1 MSAPSMSRRH
11 AAGAESA
18 RGLLLTVLGEFVLPG
33 GGTAWTSAF
42 IDVLGRL
49 GIEEKATRQALMRTA
64 ADGWL
69 HSERIGRRTQWRLSE
84 SAERLLVDGAQRIYG
99 FTAASA
105 EWDGRWLLVLAR

>member
-18 RGLLLTVLGEFVLPG
+18 RGLLLTVLGEFVLPAG
-33 GGTAWTSAF
+33 GLAWTSAL

-64 ADGWL
+64 SDG
-69 HSERIGRRTQWRLSE
+69 
-84 SAERLLVDGAQRIYG
+84 
-99 FTAASA
+99 
-105 EWDGRWLLVLAR
+105 

>member
-18 RGLLLTVLGEFVLPG
+18 RGLLLTVLGEFVLPAG
-33 GGTAWTSAF
+33 GLAWTSAL

-64 ADGWL
+64 SDGWL
-69 HSERIGRRTQWRLSE
+69 A
-84 SAERLLVDGAQRIYG
+84 AERVGAAPSPSEGTR
-99 FTAASA
+99 AAS
-105 EWDGRWLLVLAR
+105 R